1 MRKIRIVS
9 LILCLCVLLSGCGEL
24 FSSQPDI
31 DYSNTVTMLDV
42 GQAACTLIESDGS
55 FCLID
60 AGEYGGGTD
69 IVSYLKQRNVK
80 KIDLFVISHF
90 HYDHTSQAL
99 DVIRNMDIG
108 TVLIPSLS
116 PENIPDSYFYKSLTE
131 DARNGY
137 YNLAYAKD
145 GLEFTIGQGILK
157 VIGDT
162 FNSENINNTSTVVSF
177 TQGDFVYLNT
187 ADCET
192 DRESMLLETLP
203 ENVDFLTAGHH
214 GSSDATSQR
223 FLDRVT
229 PAFVG
234 ISAGKDNDYG
244 HPHKAMLKRL
254 ENMAIPYA
262 ITSEIGN
269 IVYSIDTQTLVTE

>member
-1 MRKIRIVS
+1 MRKIRITA
-9 LILCLCVLLSGCGEL
+9 LILCLCILLSGCGEL

-31 DYSNTVTMLDV
+31 DYNNTITMLDV

-60 AGEYGGGTD
+60 AGKYGGDTD
-69 IVSYLKQRNVK
+69 IVSYLKERKVK
-80 KIDLFVISHF
+80 NIDLLVISHF
-90 HYDHTSQAL
+90 HYDHTSHAL

-108 TVLIPSLS
+108 TVLIPALS
-116 PENIPDSYFYKSLTE
+116 QENIPDSYFYKSLVE
-131 DARNGY
+131 DADNGY
-137 YNLAYAKD
+137 YNLVYAEN
-145 GLEFTIGQGILK
+145 GLEFAIGQGILK

-177 TQGDFVYLNT
+177 TQGNFIYVNT
-187 ADCET
+187 ADCEM
-192 DRESMLLETLP
+192 DRESMLLEILP

-214 GSSDATSQR
+214 GSRDATSQSL
-223 FLDRVT
+223 LDILK

-254 ENMAIPYA
+254 ENMDIPYA
-262 ITSEIGN
+262 ITYETGN
-269 IVYSIDTQTLVTE
+269 IVYSMDTQTLITE

>member
-1 MRKIRIVS
+1 MRKIRIVT
-9 LILCLCVLLSGCGEL
+9 LILCLCILLSGCGGL

-42 GQAACTLIESDGS
+42 GQAACTLIESEGS

-192 DRESMLLETLP
+192 DRESMLLELLP

-223 FLDRVT
+223 FLDRVN

-254 ENMAIPYA
+254 ENMDIPYA

-269 IVYSIDTQTLVTE
+269 IVYFIDTQTLITE

>member
-1 MRKIRIVS
+1 MRKIRIIT
-9 LILCLCVLLSGCGEL
+9 LILCLCILLSGCGEL

-31 DYSNTVTMLDV
+31 DYSNTVTMLNV
-42 GQAACTLIESDGS
+42 GQASCTLIESDGS
-55 FCLID
+55 FCLVD
-60 AGEYGGGTD
+60 AGKYGGDTD
-69 IVSYLKQRNVK
+69 IVSYLESRKVK

-90 HYDHTSQAL
+90 HYDHTSHAL

-116 PENIPDSYFYKSLTE
+116 PENTPDSYFYKSLVE
-131 DARNGY
+131 DANNGY
-137 YNLAYAKD
+137 YNLVYAEN
-145 GLEFTIGQGILK
+145 GLEFTVGGGTVR

-162 FNSENINNTSTVVSF
+162 YNSENINNTSTVVSF

-192 DRESMLLETLP
+192 DRESMLLELLP

-214 GSSDATSQR
+214 GSSDATSQQ
-223 FLDRVT
+223 FLDRVN
-229 PAFVG
+229 PAFAG

-244 HPHKAMLKRL
+244 HPHKAMLDRL

-262 ITSEIGN
+262 ITYETGN
-269 IVYSIDTQTLVTE
+269 IVYSMDTQTLITE